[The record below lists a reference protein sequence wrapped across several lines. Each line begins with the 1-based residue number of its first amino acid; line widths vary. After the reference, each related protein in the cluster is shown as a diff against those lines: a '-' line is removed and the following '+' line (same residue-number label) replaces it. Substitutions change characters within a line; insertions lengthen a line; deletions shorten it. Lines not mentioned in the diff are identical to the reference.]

1 MSSFSQATSGA
12 AGTQPAGS
20 GGFAPTAVKEG
31 AVVPGDDF
39 LEVRVK
45 RISYETENIYSYELV
60 APAGSDLPPF
70 TAGGHIDLHLPN
82 GMIRSYSLVNDQRE
96 RHRYVIAVNKD
107 AASRGGSSF
116 VHDSIRVGDVITIS
130 RPRNNFAL
138 YEEAEHSVLIAGG
151 IGITPLLS
159 MVRRLQQLG
168 RSWKLF
174 YAARTRLAAAFLDEF
189 NTLRPD
195 ADLNLHT
202 DFDDERSGRVFDLAA
217 IVRDAPRHAHLYCCG
232 PVPMLEAF
240 EAATVERP
248 ADHVHVEYFQA
259 REARA
264 IEGGF
269 QVKLARSKRTV
280 AVEAGKTIL
289 DALIDAG
296 IAVNYACTEGVCGT
310 CETRVLEGV
319 PDHRD
324 QFLSKQEQ
332 AANKTIMICCSGA
345 KSRTLTLDL

>member
-1 MSSFSQATSGA
+1 MA
-12 AGTQPAGS
+12 
-20 GGFAPTAVKEG
+20 
-31 AVVPGDDF
+31 DNI

-45 RISYETENIYSYELV
+45 RISYEAQNINSYELV
-60 APAGSDLPPF
+60 APFGRDLLPF
-70 TAGGHIDLHLPN
+70 AAGGHIDLHLPN

-107 AASRGGSSF
+107 ATSRGGSSF
-116 VHDSIRVGDVITIS
+116 VHAEIRAGDIVTIS
-130 RPRNNFAL
+130 HPRNNFAL
-138 YEEAEHSVLIAGG
+138 HEQAEHSVLIAGG

-159 MVRRLQQLG
+159 MVRRLEQLG

-174 YAARTRLAAAFLDEF
+174 YAARTRLAAAFLDELI
-189 NTLRPD
+189 TLRSD
-195 ADLNLHT
+195 AYLNLHL

-217 IVRDAPRHAHLYCCG
+217 IVRDAPPHTHLYCCG

-240 EAATVERP
+240 EAATADRP
-248 ADHVHVEYFQA
+248 DDHVHVEYFQA
-259 REARA
+259 REPPA

-269 QVKLARSKRTV
+269 EVKLARSKRTI

-289 DALIDAG
+289 NAILDAG
-296 IAVNYACTEGVCGT
+296 IAVNHACAEGVCGT

-332 AANKTIMICCSGA
+332 AMNKTIMICCSGS
-345 KSRTLTLDL
+345 KSGTLVLDL